1 MSNPNWSQV
10 LEGTFSK
17 PRLARYAANP
27 RGADAAIAYAHN
39 MLLAEAIMPCLHV
52 LEVALRNAV
61 HNALRKKYSRPDWWE
76 EAASLSDK
84 DHREIKKTK
93 EHIQGKGH
101 ALTPDKVVSELNFG
115 FWVSLFNTRHETEFW
130 KELRMAF
137 PRCPKAK
144 RQRKEI
150 SKALSTARDLR
161 NRAAHHDALLWL
173 SPDMRNQY
181 LICID
186 IIGWIDPQLKP
197 WLSQFDKFLQAWG
210 NWMETPKAAQSVIT
224 TKENPAHIL

>member
-1 MSNPNWSQV
+1 M

-27 RGADAAIAYAHN
+27 RGAEAAIAYAHN
-39 MLLAEAIMPCLHV
+39 MLLAEAIMPCLHA

-61 HNALRKKYSRPDWWE
+61 HNVLKKKYSRPDWWE
-76 EAASLSDK
+76 EVASFSDT
-84 DHREIKKTK
+84 DRNEIKKT
-93 EHIQGKGH
+93 EAHIRKKRH

-115 FWVSLFNTRHETEFW
+115 FWVSLFNTRHEKELW

-144 RQRKEI
+144 RQRHEI
-150 SKALSTARDLR
+150 SKALSTARELR

-173 SPDMRNQY
+173 VPDMRQQY
-181 LICID
+181 LICIE
-186 IIGWIDPQLKP
+186 IIGWIEPQLKP
-197 WLSQFDKFLQAWG
+197 WLSQFDKFIQAWS
-210 NWMETPKAAQSVIT
+210 NWMNAPKVTSPPLRVQES
-224 TKENPAHIL
+224 PAHSL